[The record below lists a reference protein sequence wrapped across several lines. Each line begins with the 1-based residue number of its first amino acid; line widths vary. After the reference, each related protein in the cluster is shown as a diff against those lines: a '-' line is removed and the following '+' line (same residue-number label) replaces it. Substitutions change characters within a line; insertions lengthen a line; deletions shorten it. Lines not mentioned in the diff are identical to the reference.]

1 MSAPLELKRRSY
13 LASKRERR
21 VTAAVLFAILAVMAA
36 VFAPL
41 LAGVDWSKAWS
52 RLLSG
57 SLPVIELLVAALLG
71 AAHFWYSRRAA
82 KLERLFLDEHG
93 IRYQSPLP
101 AVQPSWSHAWSQITA
116 ARLVIPRLAAHHNT
130 VALVIEAAGARHKVA
145 GMWAPAGQEAEEFG
159 SAMPLFSSHAALFER
174 IADDVERSALVQYM
188 RRMGVKVEMREGP
201 RSGFALER
209 NRASRAALALIF
221 VLIGY
226 AIVDFLINSETYA
239 VKPPAVLYV
248 LAGVM
253 VLLACAMVLALN
265 RVPQAESWGVSVVLG
280 AAFAA
285 ALYPGL
291 LRVNQLTDG
300 EGLKPQQ
307 YRLEDYVRLKALD
320 PQLPDLLFIDYHEY
334 WQQFPRGSQ
343 HEFLMRKGALG
354 FHQVDMGPVHE
365 RMREFYR
372 R

>member
-1 MSAPLELKRRSY
+1 MSAPLELKPRRY

-36 VFAPL
+36 VFFPL
-41 LAGVDWSKAWS
+41 YAGIDWSKAWS

-57 SLPVIELLVAALLG
+57 SLPLLELIAAALLG

-101 AVQPSWSHAWSQITA
+101 AVQPSWSHAWSQVTA
-116 ARLVIPRLAAHHNT
+116 ARVVIPRLAAHHNT
-130 VALVIEAAGARHKVA
+130 VALVIEAGGVRRKLA
-145 GMWAPAGQEAEEFG
+145 GMWAPAGQDAEEPG
-159 SAMPLFSSHAALFER
+159 AAMPLFSSHAAIFER

-201 RSGFALER
+201 RSAFALER

-226 AIVDFLINSETYA
+226 AIVDFLVNSETYA

-248 LAGVM
+248 LAGAIA
-253 VLLACAMVLALN
+253 LLACGMVLALN
-265 RVPQAESWGVSVVLG
+265 RVPQAESWGVSLVLG

-291 LRVNQLTDG
+291 LRLNQITDA
-300 EGLKPQQ
+300 EGLQPQQ
-307 YRLEDYVRLKALD
+307 YRLEEHVLLKPLD
-320 PQLPDLLFIDYHEY
+320 PKLPDLTFIDYHEY

-343 HEFLMRKGALG
+343 HEFLMRRGALG